1 MSKRI
6 NIILPDETAGLL
18 DRLTTTGTRSAFIS
32 RAVLHYIQAQSRQPL
47 RKALREGYL
56 ANSERSLEIAA
67 EWFPLEE
74 EAALK
79 ADLPKTSH
87 RPKAKRG

>member
-6 NIILPDETAGLL
+6 NIQ
-18 DRLTTTGTRSAFIS
+18 S
-32 RAVLHYIQAQSRQPL
+32 QSRQPL

-56 ANSERSLEIAA
+56 ANSQRSLEIAA

-79 ADLPKTSH
+79 AGPPKSS
-87 RPKAKRG
+87 RRAIAKRG